1 MKQTAGKVKK
11 QRKKWNIWVGNTQS
25 ELYLQN
31 QYNQLSRIEVS
42 ATLAR
47 RIARL
52 LNEDEARKAKKRRK
66 Q

>member
-1 MKQTAGKVKK
+1 MKK
-11 QRKKWNIWVGNTQS
+11 QRKEWTVWIGNAQS

-31 QYNQLSRIEVS
+31 PQNKVLNRIDVS
-42 ATLAR
+42 QHLAH

-52 LNEDEARKAKKRRK
+52 LNEDDARKAKKRRK